1 MIEDHRAARRERA
14 GGGKIDFR
22 FELGQRRLFV
32 VLAQFS
38 GGIGVVLGAV
48 HGAKVN

>member
-14 GGGKIDFR
+14 SGGKIDLR

-38 GGIGVVLGAV
+38 HEIGIVLGAV
-48 HGAKVN
+48 HGEKVN